1 MFLIL
6 PDLRILRFC
15 SNFATRFER
24 KLYTIIMEK
33 RFYLAP
39 RMRVLAIGGKED
51 VMQDIGFNTGSAQ
64 EAGPETPHWS
74 KSDDWSEEEDNAPAH
89 SSNAW
94 ED

>member
-1 MFLIL
+1 
-6 PDLRILRFC
+6 
-15 SNFATRFER
+15 
-24 KLYTIIMEK
+24 MEK

-51 VMQDIGFNTGSAQ
+51 VMQGFGVISSDGTSVDTGGAHEPDPS
-64 EAGPETPHWS
+64 TPHYS
-74 KSDDWSEEEDNAPAH
+74 KSDDWSDEEDNAPAH